1 MKKFNEE
8 PPVYPTVKVE
18 RTEYSVQFKTV
29 NPETKYKEYNCTHNP
44 VGNVL
49 IPMTW
54 EINGANS
61 NQKKKHLLVFHLLPQ
76 KASRIIEWSRA
87 RHLSKRLTIT
97 YNKIE
102 SKDDTTVPPTTT
114 ARPKPKKE
122 PKVKKFPPNGPECE
136 ELRILFVSYTIFEN
150 Y

>member
-29 NPETKYKEYNCTHNP
+29 NPETKYKEYNCTQNP

-49 IPMTW
+49 TPTTW
-54 EINGANS
+54 EIDGAMP

-76 KASRIIEWSRA
+76 KASRQIQWEKSMSRDEA
-87 RHLSKRLTIT
+87 ESFGHYKWDKRM
-97 YNKIE
+97 
-102 SKDDTTVPPTTT
+102 
-114 ARPKPKKE
+114 RPK
-122 PKVKKFPPNGPECE
+122 VQKFPPNGPECE
-136 ELRILFVSYTIFEN
+136 ELRILFVSYTI
-150 Y
+150 